1 MGCLIFV
8 RGMGVCATGVVESV
22 PGRAY
27 FETVRNELD
36 RASSSVVVC
45 LYSFTFRPQLSDSP
59 VFALAQ
65 SLKKAHDRGVH
76 VEVLL
81 DQNIDFLEEGDGGF
95 MEGKNV
101 PAYSF
106 LREHGIS
113 VFYDDPTTY
122 THAKCVVI
130 DGETVI
136 LGSSNWTDSA
146 LNRNFETNVL
156 VRSKALARDV
166 LADIRAVP
174 RQEPIPTYDDD
185 FIPVPLE
192 FLQNPGFFGRMVNR
206 KDDRA
211 FDVYLYLVRKAQE
224 KREASLR
231 LVLSHEEL
239 AGALGLETVDRES
252 YRRQVNRILDK
263 LEKLYGLIE
272 VQSEFNNDSVVTLRD
287 LATDTRFSDGDSS
300 EKSKAGFRPEPRRND
315 GKSLERID
323 GEREMDGAEGEN
335 VGAGGG
341 GVGGDWGVP
350 EKVLRVPSRYWSL
363 GWDRRLTFS
372 EKGFFLVSLYESS
385 VSTRRPRWSAAQKTL
400 ARRYGPSPWFFGEG
414 AMGLRRR
421 NLLEVDWAPY
431 TDGPFPREATV
442 YTPNALY
449 DPVELEKTLA
459 EIKSKHDPE
468 QFERALKAVQAVY
481 EDADVNGIVAL
492 ISLEKQYG
500 RERVDAAVKI
510 IQQKNPDSPLR
521 TLAYL
526 IGTIRKLGGS

>member
-1 MGCLIFV
+1 MIFV
-8 RGMGVCATGVVESV
+8 QGMGVCATGVVESV

-36 RASSSVVVC
+36 RASSSIVVC

-81 DQNIDFLEEGDGGF
+81 DQNIDFIEEGDGGF

-106 LREHGIS
+106 FREQGIS

-156 VRSKALARDV
+156 VRSKALARDI
-166 LADIRAVP
+166 LAEIRAVP

-185 FIPVPLE
+185 FISVPLE
-192 FLQNPGFFGRMVNR
+192 FLQNPRFFGRMVNR

-211 FDVYLYLVRKAQE
+211 FDVYLHLVAKAQQKGE
-224 KREASLR
+224 PSLP

-239 AGALGLETVDRES
+239 AVAMGLETADRES
-252 YRRQVNRILDK
+252 YRRQVNRMLAK

-287 LATDTRFSDGDSS
+287 LTIDTHFSGGESS
-300 EKSKAGFRPEPRRND
+300 GKSEAGFRPEARRND
-315 GKSLERID
+315 EKSLERID
-323 GEREMDGAEGEN
+323 GERKMGGAEGEKA
-335 VGAGGG
+335 GAGWG
-341 GVGGDWGVP
+341 GVGGAWGDP

-431 TDGPFPREATV
+431 TGGPFPREATV
-442 YTPNALY
+442 YTPNILY
-449 DPVELEKTLA
+449 DPVELEKKMA

-468 QFERALKAVQAVY
+468 QFERAMKAAQTVY
-481 EDADVNGIVAL
+481 EDSDVNGIVVL

-500 RERVDAAVKI
+500 RERVEAAVKI

-526 IGTIRKLGGS
+526 IGTIRNLK

>member
-1 MGCLIFV
+1 MRFRVGHWWGAVVGCLIYV
-8 RGMGVCATGVVESV
+8 QGMGVCATGVVESV
-22 PGRAY
+22 PGRVY
-27 FETVRNELD
+27 FETVRKELD
-36 RASSSVVVC
+36 RASSSIFVC
-45 LYSFTFRPQLSDSP
+45 LYSFTFRPQLADSP

-65 SLKKAHDRGVH
+65 SLKKAHERGVH

-81 DQNIDFLEEGDGGF
+81 DQNIDFLEEGDGGV

-106 LREHGIS
+106 LREQGIS

-166 LADIRAVP
+166 LAEIRAVP
-174 RQEPIPTYDDD
+174 RQEPIPTYHDD
-185 FIPVPLE
+185 FVSVPLE
-192 FLQNPGFFGRMVNR
+192 FLQNPTFFGRMVNR

-211 FDVYLYLVRKAQE
+211 FDAYLYLVRKAQE

-263 LEKLYGLIE
+263 LQKLYGLIE
-272 VQSEFNNDSVVTLRD
+272 VRSEFNSDSAVTLLD
-287 LATDTRFSDGDSS
+287 ITADTRVSGTRDGT
-300 EKSKAGFRPEPRRND
+300 
-315 GKSLERID
+315 
-323 GEREMDGAEGEN
+323 
-335 VGAGGG
+335 GGN
-341 GVGGDWGVP
+341 P

-459 EIKSKHDPE
+459 EIKSKHDPD
-468 QFERALKAVQAVY
+468 QFERALKAAQSVY
-481 EDADVNGIVAL
+481 EDADVNGIVEL

-526 IGTIRKLGGS
+526 IGTIRKLGGM